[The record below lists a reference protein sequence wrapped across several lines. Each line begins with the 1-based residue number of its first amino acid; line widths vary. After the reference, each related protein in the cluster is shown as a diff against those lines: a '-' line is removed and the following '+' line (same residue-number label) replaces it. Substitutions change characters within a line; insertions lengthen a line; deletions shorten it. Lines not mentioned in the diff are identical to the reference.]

1 MALKQNKD
9 ILTLDQEAN
18 LMVKYFIIVLMFI
31 KAIEMWP
38 AEWKCS
44 LHKHVLEIFAI
55 VKIHVLQIVYTH
67 ITILLYNFCE
77 FRNAN

>member
-31 KAIEMWP
+31 KAIEM
-38 AEWKCS
+38 
-44 LHKHVLEIFAI
+44 
-55 VKIHVLQIVYTH
+55 
-67 ITILLYNFCE
+67 
-77 FRNAN
+77 